1 MKILITGGTGTLGNE
16 ISRIAIENNHVVNIL
31 TRNKNLKS
39 DNSSLNY
46 FYWNPSKNE
55 IDRNCFI
62 GIDTVINLSGF
73 SVFSYWNKRNKSK
86 ILNSRVISTQF
97 ILSEIFK
104 NKIQIKSFV
113 SASAI
118 SAYQDSYNKESYEN
132 DKINNESSFINQVVT
147 NWESV
152 VNKYIKRNK
161 NISFSILRVGLVL
174 SKEGGLYKICRFLS
188 KFYILSPL
196 GSGKQWQSWIHVYD
210 AARIFLEAATNSW
223 NGEINVVSPNP
234 VKQKELIHKIVAYNK
249 SIILFPN
256 IPSIIVK
263 LIFGEMSEIV
273 LSSQKIKTN
282 KLNIYRFKYP
292 NLDEALGSFKKFI

>member
-16 ISRIAIENNHVVNIL
+16 ISRIAIENNHIVNIL

-39 DNSSLNY
+39 NNSSLKY

-55 IDRNCFI
+55 IDLNCFI
-62 GIDTVINLSGF
+62 GVDSVINLSGF
-73 SVFSYWNKRNKSK
+73 NVFSYWNKRNKSR

-104 NKIQIKSFV
+104 NKIQINSFV

-118 SAYQDSYNKESYEN
+118 AAYEDSYNKESYEN
-132 DKINNESSFINQVVT
+132 DKINNENSFINQVVT
-147 NWESV
+147 KWESV
-152 VNKYIKRNK
+152 VNQYINK
-161 NISFSILRVGLVL
+161 NKNMSFSILRLGLVL
-174 SKEGGLYKICRFLS
+174 SEEGGLYKICRFLS
-188 KFYILSPL
+188 KFYVLSPL

-234 VKQKELIHKIVAYNK
+234 VKQKELIHKIASYNK

>member
-1 MKILITGGTGTLGNE
+1 MKILITGGSGTLGKE
-16 ISRIAIENNHVVNIL
+16 ISRIAIENNHIVNIL

-62 GIDTVINLSGF
+62 GVDSVINLSGS
-73 SVFSYWNKRNKSK
+73 SVFINWNKRNKSK

-97 ILSEIFK
+97 ILSEIFT
-104 NKIQIKSFV
+104 NKVQINSFV

-118 SAYQDSYNKESYEN
+118 SAYEDSINKESYEN
-132 DKINNESSFINQVVT
+132 DKINNENSFINQVVT
-147 NWESV
+147 HWESV
-152 VNKYIKRNK
+152 VNQYMNKNK
-161 NISFSILRVGLVL
+161 NISFSILRIGLIL
-174 SKEGGLYKICRFLS
+174 SKEGGLYKICRLLS
-188 KFYILSPL
+188 KFYILSSL

-210 AARIFLEAATNSW
+210 AARIFLEAATHSW

-234 VKQKELIHKIVAYNK
+234 VKQKELIYKIASYNK
-249 SIILFPN
+249 SIVLFPN

-263 LIFGEMSEIV
+263 FIFGEMSEV
-273 LSSQKIKTN
+273 LLSSQKIKTK
-282 KLNIYRFKYP
+282 KLDKYRFKYQY
-292 NLDEALGSFKKFI
+292 LDEALISLVNNI

>member
-1 MKILITGGTGTLGNE
+1 MNLLITGGSGTLGRE

-62 GIDTVINLSGF
+62 GVDSVINLSGF

-152 VNKYIKRNK
+152 VNNYIKRNK

-174 SKEGGLYKICRFLS
+174 SKEGGLYKMCRFLS

-273 LSSQKIKTN
+273 LSSQKIKSK
-282 KLNIYRFKYP
+282 KLNVYRFKYP
-292 NLDEALGSFKKFI
+292 NLDEALGSF